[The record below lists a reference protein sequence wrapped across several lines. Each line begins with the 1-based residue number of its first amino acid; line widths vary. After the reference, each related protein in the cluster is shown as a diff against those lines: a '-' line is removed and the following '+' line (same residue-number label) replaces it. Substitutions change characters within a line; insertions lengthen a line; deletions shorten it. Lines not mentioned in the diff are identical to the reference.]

1 MEFMSYDNKKI
12 WYTVWEA
19 EAPRACIQVMTGL
32 AEMADYY
39 EEFAAVM
46 NKAGYT
52 VALHEFRGH
61 GRSTDEYGEGN
72 LFRNYAREGAQ
83 LCDMIRRT
91 HPGLPVVLFGHSLGT
106 TVSQIAI
113 YEKMARWDGVMYTG
127 PSHSTFHIG
136 RRDELLDEVD
146 QCISKYGPEAE
157 SLLIYREVFI
167 PLNAPFPDEKS
178 PFSFITTDRKK
189 WEWIASLPYTSP
201 AYSNR
206 FFHDFIILQAD
217 ISVTETLENTQPPLI
232 DLPVLFMTGADDVT
246 ASNGKYGDIQSALL
260 KKAGCKDV
268 TSIVYPGLRHSLLQ
282 EAEPG
287 RRKVLEDITKW
298 MEKRF

>member
-1 MEFMSYDNKKI
+1 MSM
-12 WYTVWEA
+12 V
-19 EAPRACIQVMTGL
+19 
-32 AEMADYY
+32 
-39 EEFAAVM
+39 
-46 NKAGYT
+46 KAT
-52 VALHEFRGH
+52 F
-61 GRSTDEYGEGN
+61 
-72 LFRNYAREGAQ
+72 GAQ

-178 PFSFITTDRKK
+178 PFSFI
-189 WEWIASLPYTSP
+189 
-201 AYSNR
+201 
-206 FFHDFIILQAD
+206 LQAD
-217 ISVTETLENTQPPLI
+217 ISVVETLENTKPPLI
-232 DLPVLFMTGADDVT
+232 DTPVLLMTGSDDVT
-246 ASNGKYGDIQSALL
+246 ASNGKYGDIQAVLL

-282 EAEPG
+282 EVESG
-287 RRKVLEDITKW
+287 RKKVLKNITEW
-298 MEKRF
+298 MAQRF

>member
-1 MEFMSYDNKKI
+1 MEFISYDNKKI

-19 EAPRACIQVMTGL
+19 EAPRACIQIMTGL

-72 LFRNYAREGAQ
+72 LFRNYARDGAQ

-157 SLLIYREVFI
+157 SLQSIGR
-167 PLNAPFPDEKS
+167 S
-178 PFSFITTDRKK
+178 SF
-189 WEWIASLPYTSP
+189 L
-201 AYSNR
+201 
-206 FFHDFIILQAD
+206 
-217 ISVTETLENTQPPLI
+217 
-232 DLPVLFMTGADDVT
+232 
-246 ASNGKYGDIQSALL
+246 
-260 KKAGCKDV
+260 
-268 TSIVYPGLRHSLLQ
+268 
-282 EAEPG
+282 
-287 RRKVLEDITKW
+287 
-298 MEKRF
+298 